1 MSGKKV
7 SFGSVMQAD
16 DEEESSRRF
25 KGKHSLDSDEESEE
39 KVEENYVL
47 NEDDIEG
54 QEDAT
59 IDHEGEIAITP
70 FNLKEE
76 MEEGHFDSAGNYFVK
91 KDKEIRDEWL
101 DAVNWQKIDERAVK
115 IAKREEDGQFEDAPD
130 DIDKI
135 ATMKSIL
142 DIVKPGETVLK
153 ALKRLGGTTRKQSS
167 ASMKWKAKKQKIT
180 AEEEIAKDEN
190 GADKDLLLKLTGL
203 ADVLLQAGVF
213 SVYQDTYEKMA
224 YKVKKMEEE
233 TEEQDEDDALEVAF
247 QQGSES
253 SVSTT
258 AKTQDTKTQ
267 ESTSAM
273 DETTWQ
279 YKWKND
285 KEAEE
290 YGPYS
295 STQMLQW
302 TNEGHFGDGVW
313 VRKTNQSGEFY
324 NSKRIDFDLYI

>member
-1 MSGKKV
+1 MSAKKV
-7 SFGSVMQAD
+7 SFGSVLQAD
-16 DEEESSRRF
+16 DEEDSSRRF
-25 KGKHSLDSDEESEE
+25 KGKHSLDSDEESEG
-39 KVEENYVL
+39 KVEENFVL
-47 NEDDIEG
+47 NDDDIEG
-54 QEDAT
+54 QEEAT
-59 IDHEGEIAITP
+59 IDHEGETKITP

-101 DAVNWQKIDERAVK
+101 DAVDWQKIDARAVK
-115 IAKREEDGQFEDAPD
+115 IAKREENDQFEDAEE

-142 DIVKPGETVLK
+142 DILKPGETVLK
-153 ALKRLGGTTRKQSS
+153 ALKRLGGTTPKQSS
-167 ASMKWKAKKQKIT
+167 ASMKWKAKKKKIE
-180 AEEEIAKDEN
+180 AEEETKKDEN
-190 GADKDLLLKLTGL
+190 AADKDLLLKLTGL
-203 ADVLLQAGVF
+203 ADELLQAGVF

-224 YKVKKMEEE
+224 YKAKKMENE
-233 TEEQDEDDALEVAF
+233 TKERNEDDELEVAF
-247 QQGSES
+247 QQGSKS
-253 SVSTT
+253 STSTT
-258 AKTQDTKTQ
+258 AETQDNKTH
-267 ESTSAM
+267 ESILAT

-285 KEAEE
+285 DDAEE
-290 YGPYS
+290 YGPFS

-313 VRKTNQSGEFY
+313 VRKTDQSGDFY